1 MMPGKENGKLDCKSN
16 SQWETKTATRKQKKN
31 YKMLAR
37 TWLSGFDSQSGDNS
51 GKNCKMK

>member
-1 MMPGKENGKLDCKSN
+1 MPGKENGKLDCKSN